1 MIRDDW
7 LLFPRTAAVAVVAA
21 ATALP
26 ALAQNT
32 TSAVSGRVVGGD
44 GRPVAGATVT
54 ITHQPSGTTVT
65 ATTDAEG
72 RYAARGLRA
81 GGPYTVVFQ
90 RGSDVDRRSDLNLAL
105 AETLALDGRLGAAT
119 QTITVTG
126 RAGSASS
133 TPTPRSSATCRTTP
147 APTRGSARPTR
158 SAERSAPADRTPA
171 STASRSTA

>member
-1 MIRDDW
+1 VA
-7 LLFPRTAAVAVVAA
+7 AAVAVVAA

-32 TSAVSGRVVGGD
+32 TSAVSGRVVGGRVFGGD

-54 ITHQPSGTTVT
+54 VTHQPSGTSVT
-65 ATTDAEG
+65 TTTDAEG

-105 AETLALDGRLGAAT
+105 AATLALDGRLGAAT